1 MNGQKIKVGIS
12 ANTRSDE
19 VVAVISKELKLKH
32 YNDFRFQNI
41 IYDNNIYII
50 MNDKKN
56 IPS

>member
-41 IYDNNIYII
+41 IYNIYII